1 MSLVG
6 FICSHKRLVI
16 HVQHLG
22 TPSSVLC
29 LAESAVLQLKQSN
42 LAQVSITQKSIN
54 TSKA

>member
-6 FICSHKRLVI
+6 FIYSHKRLLI
-16 HVQHLG
+16 HIQHLG